1 VIIKDILIL
10 CEFSRHIWM
19 RWFFGP
25 GPWHGFRWIT
35 RGDMRILVLEA
46 LADGPK
52 RGYEVI
58 KAIRDRFHG
67 LYSPSPGAVYPT
79 LQLLEDEGLVASE
92 VLDGK
97 RVYRITDEGRRFLE
111 ERKDRARELL
121 EKGRKVMG
129 AEAAELMDAARSLAL
144 TVFQAYAT
152 LPPERLLEVAEVLRE
167 ARVKVLRVI
176 GGGGSG

>member
-1 VIIKDILIL
+1 L
-10 CEFSRHIWM
+10 

-25 GPWHGFRWIT
+25 GPWHGLRWLT

-67 LYSPSPGAVYPT
+67 LYSPSPGAIYPT
-79 LQLLEDEGLVASE
+79 LQLLEDEGLVAVE
-92 VLDGK
+92 VVDGK
-97 RVYRITDEGRRFLE
+97 KLYKITEEGRRFLS
-111 ERKDRARELL
+111 ERRDQLEVLL

-144 TVFQAYAT
+144 TVLHAYAT
-152 LPPERLLEVAEVLRE
+152 LPPERLLEVADVLRE
-167 ARVKVLRVI
+167 ARVKVLRVM
-176 GGGGSG
+176 GKG